1 MILIPSSQ
9 MKNRGS
15 EKIIN
20 FPKVMQSSE
29 AADGCELHTRRTEDH
44 ILWHSSQS
52 KTRTWYV
59 QP

>member
-29 AADGCELHTRRTEDH
+29 AADGCELHTRRAEDH
-44 ILWHSSQS
+44 IL
-52 KTRTWYV
+52 
-59 QP
+59 